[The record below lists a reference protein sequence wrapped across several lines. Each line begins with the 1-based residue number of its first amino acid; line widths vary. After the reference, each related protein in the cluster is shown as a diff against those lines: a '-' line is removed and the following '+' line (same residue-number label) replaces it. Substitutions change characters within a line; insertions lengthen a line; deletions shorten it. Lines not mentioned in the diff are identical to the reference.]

1 LVVKNGRDRI
11 SRSMGKTSSDAMASG
26 KRNTYKNVEAES
38 ASKSATI
45 FFYHFALC
53 CSFY

>member
-1 LVVKNGRDRI
+1 
-11 SRSMGKTSSDAMASG
+11 MGKTSSDAMASG

-45 FFYHFALC
+45 FFIISLFVVHFIDIGIAHT
-53 CSFY
+53 SYN